1 MESTG
6 LTTSLRETLD
16 VVEATGDAYEPLT
29 TNEVTERL
37 DVGRRSTYERL
48 KRLVDQERLRT
59 KKVGARGRVWWRPP
73 PAKAASET
81 GDGAQRPPVRP
92 NVEFRALVDTVEE
105 YAIFQF
111 DEEGYIT
118 TWNPGAEHVKGYEPK
133 EIIGEHFSTFY
144 TDDAVA
150 EGVPGKTLEAAAAE
164 GEIVNEGWRVRADGS
179 RFWANVTITAIRDDD
194 GELLGF
200 AMVTRDMTERRE
212 REQQLRRE
220 RDLIE
225 RVLDTVPV
233 GVGVASSEGEILR
246 VNERSTDLLGIV
258 DDDGAYDLND
268 YKLYDTDGSPIS
280 QEEQPVTRVVE
291 TGNAVREQQCQIEHS
306 DGERRW
312 LSVHAAPLED
322 EDGQVDRV
330 VVVGEDIS
338 PLREQANRLERQRD
352 DLETELAEVFDRVDD
367 AFYAIDEEWRFTHVN
382 DRGEEFLGRTEGE
395 LLGRVVWEVFPEAKG
410 TMGEEAFRRAV
421 KTQESVTYEE
431 CFEPLD
437 RWFEVRAYP
446 SESGLSV
453 YFRDITER
461 KQRER
466 ELERYE
472 QLVET
477 VWDGVAALDD
487 DDRFT
492 MVNDA
497 FCEMAGYDRE
507 ELLGEPVT
515 RIHSEEVNEEAA
527 ELNEEVQ
534 RGERDV
540 ATLEF
545 QLLTADGETVPVEGR
560 FGPYKHG
567 DTSGRVGVVRDITER
582 KEHERELDESRRRLQ
597 TLVEHFPNGAVAL
610 VDEDLRYV
618 TVGGTPLREAGKTVD
633 ELEGQHLES
642 VLPTELSEVLV
653 PKYEAALNGDT
664 QIFEQGLGERFITFR
679 IVPVRDDDGEVFA
692 AAAMSQDITDRKE
705 REREL
710 QEAKTQLE
718 AATEAGAV
726 GTWEWHIPEDEFVAG
741 PSFART
747 FGVDPEAAREGVSLE
762 RFLSNIHEDDRD
774 RIERKIDEAVESCG
788 EYEEEYRV
796 ENANGKYRWVL
807 AKARVVCEDGDP
819 VTFPGAVTDV
829 TERKQYERELEEAER
844 RYRTLVENY
853 PNGAIILFDED
864 LEYLIAGGE
873 AFEGLDVSIEDLEG
887 DTIPEHLP
895 AEFTDTF
902 EPRFRAVFEGQVS
915 EFEFEFNDQ
924 IRQFQV
930 VPVRDGSGSI
940 FAGLTISQDV
950 TQHREHERELKRQ
963 REQLEA
969 VNNLN
974 GVVQDITDAV
984 VAQSTRE
991 EIEDAVVGGLAD
1003 AESFSF
1009 AWIGE
1014 VDGVTREVELRT
1026 EAGVD
1031 GYLDGVTITT
1041 DLDDERSN
1049 GPTAQALL
1057 TGEPQVAQDVQ
1068 TNPGH
1073 DPWRDH
1079 IEAYDIRSSAAI
1091 PIVHEGATHGVL
1103 NVYADRPYA
1112 FDDTERQVLT
1122 QLGEVV
1128 GHAIAA
1134 VERKQALMSDEVVE
1148 LEFRI
1153 PGVFQA
1159 LEIEA
1164 SSEGQ
1169 ITHDQ
1174 AVPTGD
1180 GSYLLYGTATDDAW
1194 PAVGSIIDAVPH
1206 WESVQDLGQRG
1217 DRHRFEVT
1225 LTEPPVLSV
1234 VASRGGYVQE
1244 AVIEDGDYHMTVHLP
1259 PTVDNRSIAEAVEDA
1274 YPMADLVAQRQF
1286 SRTDDTRARFER
1298 LLHEELTERQ
1308 RAAVEVAFHAGFFE
1322 WPRESDGEAVS
1333 ESLGVSPP
1341 TFHQHLRKA
1350 ERKVF
1355 EALLKG
1361 PVPSDEAAVA

>member
-16 VVEATGDAYEPLT
+16 VVTATGDASEPLT

-73 PAKAASET
+73 SAKAASET

-92 NVEFRALVDTVEE
+92 NVEFRALVDAVEE
-105 YAIFQF
+105 YAISQL
-111 DEEGYIT
+111 DEEGYVR

-133 EIIGEHFSTFY
+133 EIIGEHFSTFF

-150 EGVPGKTLEAAAAE
+150 EGVPEKTLEAAAAE
-164 GEIVNEGWRVRADGS
+164 GEIVKEGWRVRADGS

-194 GELLGF
+194 GKLLGF
-200 AMVTRDMTERRE
+200 AKVTRDMTERRE

-220 RDLIE
+220 RNLIE
-225 RVLDTVPV
+225 RVLETVPV
-233 GVGVASSEGEILR
+233 GVGVVSSEGEILQ

-258 DDDGAYDLND
+258 GDDGTYDLTD

-280 QEEQPVTRVVE
+280 QEERPIARVVE
-291 TGNAVREQQCQIEHS
+291 TGNAVGEQQCQIEHP

-322 EDGQVDRV
+322 VDGQVDRV

-338 PLREQANRLERQRD
+338 PLREQANRLERRRD

-367 AFYAIDEEWRFTHVN
+367 AFYTIDEEWRFTHVN
-382 DRGEEFLGRTEGE
+382 DRGREFLGRTEGE
-395 LLGRVVWEVFPEAKG
+395 LLGRVVWEVFPEAKE
-410 TMGEEAFRRAV
+410 TVGEEAFRRAS

-431 CFEPLD
+431 YFEPLD

-461 KQRER
+461 KERER

-477 VWDGVAALDD
+477 VWDGVAALDG

-515 RIHSEEVNEEAA
+515 RIHSEDVNEEAA
-527 ELNEEVQ
+527 ELNDEVR

-582 KEHERELDESRRRLQ
+582 K
-597 TLVEHFPNGAVAL
+597 
-610 VDEDLRYV
+610 
-618 TVGGTPLREAGKTVD
+618 
-633 ELEGQHLES
+633 
-642 VLPTELSEVLV
+642 
-653 PKYEAALNGDT
+653 
-664 QIFEQGLGERFITFR
+664 
-679 IVPVRDDDGEVFA
+679 
-692 AAAMSQDITDRKE
+692 
-705 REREL
+705 
-710 QEAKTQLE
+710 
-718 AATEAGAV
+718 
-726 GTWEWHIPEDEFVAG
+726 
-741 PSFART
+741 
-747 FGVDPEAAREGVSLE
+747 
-762 RFLSNIHEDDRD
+762 
-774 RIERKIDEAVESCG
+774 
-788 EYEEEYRV
+788 
-796 ENANGKYRWVL
+796 
-807 AKARVVCEDGDP
+807 
-819 VTFPGAVTDV
+819 
-829 TERKQYERELEEAER
+829 QYERELEEAER

-853 PNGAIILFDED
+853 PNGAVILFDED

-873 AFEGLDVSIEDLEG
+873 AFEGLDVSIEDLER
-887 DTIPEHLP
+887 DTVPEHLP
-895 AEFTDTF
+895 AELIDTF
-902 EPRFRAVFEGQVS
+902 EPRFRAVFEGQAS

-930 VPVRDGSGSI
+930 VPVRDESGSI

-969 VNNLN
+969 LNNLN

-991 EIEDAVVGGLAD
+991 DIEDAAVDGLAD

-1031 GYLDGVTITT
+1031 GYLDGVMITT
-1041 DLDDERSN
+1041 DPDDERSS

-1091 PIVHEGATHGVL
+1091 PITHEGTTYGVL
-1103 NVYADRPYA
+1103 NVYAHRPDA
-1112 FDDTERQVLT
+1112 FDETERQVLT
-1122 QLGEVV
+1122 QIGEVV

-1134 VERKQALMSDEVVE
+1134 VERKRALMSDEVVE

-1153 PGVFQA
+1153 PDVFQA

-1169 ITHDQ
+1169 ITLDQ

-1180 GSYLLYGTATDDAW
+1180 GSYLVYGTATDDAW
-1194 PAVGSIIDAVPH
+1194 PAVESFTDAVPH
-1206 WESVQDLGQRG
+1206 WESVQDLAQRG

-1259 PTVDNRSIAEAVEDA
+1259 PTVDTRSITGAVEDA

-1308 RAAVEVAFHAGFFE
+1308 RAAVEAAFYAGFFE
-1322 WPRESDGEAVS
+1322 WPRESDGEVVS
-1333 ESLGVSPP
+1333 ESLGVAPP

-1361 PVPSDEAAVA
+1361 PVPSDEAAMA

>member
-1 MESTG
+1 MDPFTSVVGVLKRERWITLVMESTE

-111 DEEGYIT
+111 DEEGYIR

-144 TDDAVA
+144 TEDAVA

-258 DDDGAYDLND
+258 DDDGAYDPNE

-515 RIHSEEVNEEAA
+515 RIHSEDVNEEAA

-567 DTSGRVGVVRDITER
+567 DTSGRVGVVRDI
-582 KEHERELDESRRRLQ
+582 
-597 TLVEHFPNGAVAL
+597 
-610 VDEDLRYV
+610 
-618 TVGGTPLREAGKTVD
+618 
-633 ELEGQHLES
+633 
-642 VLPTELSEVLV
+642 
-653 PKYEAALNGDT
+653 
-664 QIFEQGLGERFITFR
+664 
-679 IVPVRDDDGEVFA
+679 
-692 AAAMSQDITDRKE
+692 
-705 REREL
+705 
-710 QEAKTQLE
+710 
-718 AATEAGAV
+718 
-726 GTWEWHIPEDEFVAG
+726 
-741 PSFART
+741 
-747 FGVDPEAAREGVSLE
+747 
-762 RFLSNIHEDDRD
+762 
-774 RIERKIDEAVESCG
+774 
-788 EYEEEYRV
+788 
-796 ENANGKYRWVL
+796 
-807 AKARVVCEDGDP
+807 
-819 VTFPGAVTDV
+819 

-1014 VDGVTREVELRT
+1014 VDVVTREVELRT

-1031 GYLDGVTITT
+1031 GYLEGVTITT
-1041 DLDDERSN
+1041 DPDDERSN

-1355 EALLKG
+1355 EAFLKG
-1361 PVPSDEAAVA
+1361 RCYPTKR